1 MNAYNAYG
9 YRGNVTAKRNRSAL
23 RTALR
28 FLRAVLEVIGERLA
42 ATEIRVASVVIG
54 FAVTLG
60 LVGGMESGMVP
71 LYVGLPICLVLAVA
85 GLLMHFED

>member
-28 FLRAVLEVIGERLA
+28 FMRAVAEVVMERIRGVEVRA
-42 ATEIRVASVVIG
+42 AFVVIG
-54 FAVTLG
+54 FALALG
-60 LVGGMESGMVP
+60 LVGGMESGAVP
-71 LYVGLPICLVLAVA
+71 LYIGLPICLVLAAA
-85 GLLMHFED
+85 GLLTHFDD